1 MSILSCASGASVWRG
16 YDYFVNNKVLS
27 WAQSGEDQFEGSVS
41 GSGEN
46 IYHVNIDVRHPKR
59 STCNC
64 PYAEGTRI
72 VCKHKVALYFAVC
85 PIEAE
90 GYIQEVERYEN
101 ELRQH
106 AKEEYRQIVQYVNS
120 LSLEELRLAL
130 KRELISKIDYYGD
143 DYDEND
149 FDDDYD
155 DDFDGIDFDDEE
167 DEEHDEDDEDDEED
181 DEDDS
186 CEK

>member
-27 WAQSGEDQFEGSVS
+27 WTQSGEDQFEGSVS

-46 IYHVNIDVRHPKR
+46 IYHVAIDVRHPKR

-72 VCKHKVALYFAVC
+72 VCKHKVALYFAVY

-90 GYIQEVERYEN
+90 GYIHEVERYEE
-101 ELRQH
+101 ELRQR
-106 AKEEYRQIVQYVNS
+106 AQKRYRQIVQYVNS

-130 KRELISKIDYYGD
+130 IHELTS
-143 DYDEND
+143 EP
-149 FDDDYD
+149 DDYD

-167 DEEHDEDDEDDEED
+167 DEEHDEDDEED
-181 DEDDS
+181 DEDD
-186 CEK
+186 CDDDCDDDDDDEE